1 MEGVDDVINRTSRL
15 EVKHDDTVRRIKD
28 ISCKKV
34 QQHDK
39 NRQSLGTKQKSNS
52 ETLPTLTVRLND
64 TANTT
69 EVLRR
74 DVAALKLS
82 NSDANEFWQSLSE
95 LETKQKVLQPKVK
108 VLQRSDAIHKGEH
121 CSASYAF
128 ATYGGFSSGMTKA
141 SHSLTHVR
149 VLACEN

>member
-1 MEGVDDVINRTSRL
+1 MSRTR
-15 EVKHDDTVRRIKD
+15 VRGGTVRRIKD

-52 ETLPTLTVRLND
+52 ETLPTLTARLND

-82 NSDANEFWQSLSE
+82 NSEGNEFRQSLSE
-95 LETKQKVLQPKVK
+95 LETKQKVIQPKVK
-108 VLQRSDAIHKGEH
+108 VLQRSDDAVHKGEH
-121 CSASYAF
+121 CSASHARSRHMGDF
-128 ATYGGFSSGMTKA
+128 LRG
-141 SHSLTHVR
+141 
-149 VLACEN
+149 